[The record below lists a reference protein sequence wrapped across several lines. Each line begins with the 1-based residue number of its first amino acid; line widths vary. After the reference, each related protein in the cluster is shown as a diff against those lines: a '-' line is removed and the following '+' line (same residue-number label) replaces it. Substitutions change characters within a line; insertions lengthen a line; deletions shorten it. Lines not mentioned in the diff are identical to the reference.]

1 MSQPVSL
8 LSLATRTP
16 HHRLSQDQALATARD
31 LIGDRFADFDRLAP
45 VFDHAGIAERQ
56 LAMPLDWYRTPRS
69 FEERSAAYLDVA
81 LDLFVAAASGA
92 LAEAGLQAG
101 DVDAIVTVSSTG
113 IATPSLEARAMAHL
127 SFRNDVR
134 RVPVFGLGCAGGAT
148 GLALAA
154 DLARGR
160 SGATVLFVTVEL
172 CSLALRTNGADKAD
186 LISTALFG
194 DGAAACLLR
203 TGDEGFAQIVGSAE
217 NTWNDTLDIMG
228 WRTEQTG
235 LAVVLNHAIPTFVER
250 EMRQAITG
258 MLATQGFALSD
269 IDRFICH
276 PGGARV
282 LDALENALGL
292 EHGALVH
299 ERTVLHDHGN
309 MSAPTVLFVLDRYRP
324 EGLPPRSLLS
334 ALGPGFTA
342 SSLVLECNR

>member
-1 MSQPVSL
+1 MSQSVAI

-16 HHRLSQDQALATARD
+16 PHSLSQDQALATARE

-45 VFDHAGIAERQ
+45 VFDHAGIAERR

-92 LAEAGLQAG
+92 LDEAGLTA
-101 DVDAIVTVSSTG
+101 DEVDAIVTVSSTG

-127 SFRNDVR
+127 PFRGDVR

-154 DLARGR
+154 DLARARPG
-160 SGATVLFVTVEL
+160 STVLFVTVEL
-172 CSLALRTNGADKAD
+172 CSLALRTHAADKAD

-194 DGAAACLLR
+194 DGAAACVLR
-203 TGDEGFAQIVGSAE
+203 TDAPGFARIVGSAE
-217 NTWNDTLDIMG
+217 KTWNDTLDIMG

-235 LAVVLNHAIPTFVER
+235 LAVVLNRAIPTFVER
-250 EMRQAITG
+250 EMRQAVTE
-258 MLATQGFALSD
+258 MLASQGLALSD

-292 EHGALVH
+292 EHGAMVQ
-299 ERTVLHDHGN
+299 ERAVLHDHGN
-309 MSAPTVLFVLDRYRP
+309 MSAPTVLFVLDRYRRQ
-324 EGLPPRSLLS
+324 GLPPRSVLS

-342 SSLVLECNR
+342 SSLVLECDR

>member
-92 LAEAGLQAG
+92 LAEAGLEAG

-127 SFRNDVR
+127 PFRNDVR

-154 DLARGR
+154 DLARAR
-160 SGATVLFVTVEL
+160 PGATVLFVTVEL
-172 CSLALRTNGADKAD
+172 CSLALRTHGADKAD

-235 LAVVLNHAIPTFVER
+235 LAVVLNRAIPTFVAR
-250 EMRQAITG
+250 EMRQAVTG

-269 IDRFICH
+269 IDHFICH

-309 MSAPTVLFVLDRYRP
+309 MSAPTVLFVLDRYRR

>member
-154 DLARGR
+154 DLARARPGT
-160 SGATVLFVTVEL
+160 TVLFVTVEL
-172 CSLALRTNGADKAD
+172 CSLALRTHGADKAD

-235 LAVVLNHAIPTFVER
+235 LAVVLNRAIPTFVER
-250 EMRQAITG
+250 R
-258 MLATQGFALSD
+258 
-269 IDRFICH
+269 C
-276 PGGARV
+276 ARR
-282 LDALENALGL
+282 LLECWRRRGSPC
-292 EHGALVH
+292 
-299 ERTVLHDHGN
+299 RI
-309 MSAPTVLFVLDRYRP
+309 S
-324 EGLPPRSLLS
+324 
-334 ALGPGFTA
+334 TA
-342 SSLVLECNR
+342 SSAIPAARGCWMRLKTLLGSITVPLFTSGQSFTTMATCPHRPCCSCWIDIAGKACRPALC

>member
-81 LDLFVAAASGA
+81 LDLFVAAASGS

-154 DLARGR
+154 DLARAR
-160 SGATVLFVTVEL
+160 RGATVLFVTVEL

-235 LAVVLNHAIPTFVER
+235 LTVVLNRAIPTFVER
-250 EMRQAITG
+250 EMRQALTG
-258 MLATQGFALSD
+258 MLATQRFALSD

-292 EHGALVH
+292 DHGALVQ
-299 ERTVLHDHGN
+299 ERMVLHDHGN

-324 EGLPPRSLLS
+324 EGLQPRSLLS

>member
-154 DLARGR
+154 DLARVR

-235 LAVVLNHAIPTFVER
+235 LAVVLNRAIPTFVQR

-269 IDRFICH
+269 IDRFIYH

-292 EHGALVH
+292 DHGALVQ
-299 ERTVLHDHGN
+299 ERMVLHDHGN
-309 MSAPTVLFVLDRYRP
+309 MSAPTVLFVLDRYRR

>member
-1 MSQPVSL
+1 MVQSVAL
-8 LSLATRTP
+8 LALATRTP
-16 HHRLSQDQALATARD
+16 RHRLSQDQALATARE

-45 VFDHAGIAERQ
+45 VFANAGIAERQ

-81 LDLFVAAASGA
+81 LDLFVAASDGA
-92 LAEAGLQAG
+92 LAEAGLAAG

-113 IATPSLEARAMAHL
+113 IATPSLEARAMGRL
-127 SFRNDVR
+127 GFRNDVR

-154 DLARGR
+154 DLARARPG
-160 SGATVLFVTVEL
+160 STVLFVTVEL

-203 TGDEGFAQIVGSAE
+203 TGATGFANIVGSAE
-217 NTWNDTLDIMG
+217 KTWNDTLDIMG

-235 LAVVLNHAIPTFVER
+235 LAVVLNRAIPTFVER
-250 EMRQAITG
+250 EMRQAVTE
-258 MLATQGFALSD
+258 MLGAQGLALSD
-269 IDRFICH
+269 VDRFICH

-282 LDALENALGL
+282 LDALESALGL
-292 EHGALVH
+292 EHGAMMQ
-299 ERTVLHDHGN
+299 ERAVLHDHGN
-309 MSAPTVLFVLDRYRP
+309 MSAPTVLFVLDRYRR
-324 EGLPPRSLLS
+324 EGLPHRSVLS

-342 SSLVLECNR
+342 SSLVLECDR

>member
-1 MSQPVSL
+1 M
-8 LSLATRTP
+8 SLATRTP

-154 DLARGR
+154 DLARVR

-235 LAVVLNHAIPTFVER
+235 LAVVLNRAIPTFVQR

-269 IDRFICH
+269 IDRFIYH

-292 EHGALVH
+292 DHGALVQ
-299 ERTVLHDHGN
+299 ERMVLHDHGN
-309 MSAPTVLFVLDRYRP
+309 MSAPTVLFVLDRYRR